1 VHANSERVAAALRAG
16 GAPGQVQE
24 LADSAHTAVDAA
36 AALSVPLGA
45 IVKSLVFTADD
56 SPVLVLAS
64 GDHQVD
70 TAAIAALLG
79 VDRVRRADPDTVRSA
94 TGFPIGGVAPVGH
107 PAPLT
112 TLVDSHLATFDVL
125 WAAAGTPR
133 AVFPTSYDE
142 LCQLTGGR
150 PAAVGAESR

>member
-1 VHANSERVAAALRAG
+1 
-16 GAPGQVQE
+16 VQE
-24 LADSAHTAVDAA
+24 LTDSAHTAVDAA
-36 AALSVPLGA
+36 DALGVALGA

-107 PAPLT
+107 PAPLS

-133 AVFPTSYDE
+133 SVFPTTFEE
-142 LCQLTGGR
+142 LCRLTSGR
-150 PAAVGAESR
+150 PAVVGVGG